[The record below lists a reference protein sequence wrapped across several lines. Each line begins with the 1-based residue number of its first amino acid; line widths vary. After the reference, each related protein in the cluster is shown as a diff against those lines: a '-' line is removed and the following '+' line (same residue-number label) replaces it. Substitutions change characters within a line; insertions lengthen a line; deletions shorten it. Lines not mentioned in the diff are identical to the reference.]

1 MKKILIL
8 ALLCSAASGAAIAD
22 VPAQFNY
29 QGRLTKQDGS
39 SIVDGEY
46 SVTFTIY
53 DAPEAGN
60 VLWQDINPVTTKE
73 GFFNTIIGAG
83 TNKLDLSGV
92 DFSKSLYLGI
102 RVATDAEMTPRVQ
115 LVGVPYAMQ
124 AKAAIHADSADNAT
138 HADNADS
145 ADNADNA
152 TNADKLGNVA
162 ASQYLTITAGSVK
175 TSNLKDGAVTA
186 AKAPW
191 APVAYI
197 FSNVITSNKPRIVG
211 GSGVVDGSGDA
222 KIILTNYGFTHVPV
236 VHCQSLGSGSIVL
249 TSAPTTSSFS
259 VKAYPVNSS
268 FYWIAVGY

>member
-124 AKAAIHADSADNAT
+124 AKSSIMLIQLRMQHRLIMPIVPIMPIMPPMLINWQCYCFTIS
-138 HADNADS
+138 
-145 ADNADNA
+145 
-152 TNADKLGNVA
+152 
-162 ASQYLTITAGSVK
+162 YLNG
-175 TSNLKDGAVTA
+175 
-186 AKAPW
+186 
-191 APVAYI
+191 
-197 FSNVITSNKPRIVG
+197 
-211 GSGVVDGSGDA
+211 
-222 KIILTNYGFTHVPV
+222 
-236 VHCQSLGSGSIVL
+236 
-249 TSAPTTSSFS
+249 
-259 VKAYPVNSS
+259 
-268 FYWIAVGY
+268 